1 MQKFPPV
8 SIRQLTEQQAAELT
22 GYSRYWFQ
30 RKRWEGGGPPYRKM
44 AHAVRYP
51 EDELMRWI
59 ESHPLRTSTS
69 GLDLKKAMG

>member
-1 MQKFPPV
+1 MQKLSPV
-8 SIRQLTEQQAAELT
+8 RQLTEQQAAELT